1 LHSIRGFIIQP
12 YKYKA
17 YNSKGR
23 PIRGVV
29 SANSEVD
36 LYNQLKTSGMELVS
50 CSPVE
55 SKSGLGGLSMFR
67 PKVKTRD
74 LIQFFMHLEQM
85 QAAGVPMLDALADVR
100 DSADNQTLKDMMTDV
115 VRSVSDGSSLSESLN
130 NYPNIFSNLYV
141 SLIKAGE
148 DTGDL
153 EKSYAQLIKYLKWV
167 DDMQSKIKK
176 ATRYPTILLVVVILT
191 IVVMMGFV
199 VPQIVGFIKNLGQE
213 LPFYTTA
220 LMATSE
226 FFQEYWWAVLAT
238 PFALFGIYRVV
249 RKNSEGFAYR
259 MDSLFL
265 QMPIAGPLIRKIS
278 IARYSQTFAALF
290 SSGIDVINCLAS
302 AQKTV
307 SNLALLEAL
316 DIVQARV
323 QAGAPLSQA
332 FNSSGE
338 FPTMVV
344 RMIKIGEE
352 SGNLTPVLMQVSDF
366 YTKDVDE
373 AVQGLITMIEPMLTA
388 LLGVMIL
395 WIAVAVFGP
404 IYASF
409 EHINM

>member
-1 LHSIRGFIIQP
+1 MVWGVIIQP

-17 YNSKGR
+17 YNAKGR
-23 PIRGVV
+23 PIRGVI
-29 SANSEVD
+29 SAVSEVD
-36 LYNQLKTSGMELVS
+36 LYNQLKSAGMDLVS

-55 SKSGLGGLSMFR
+55 NKSSLGNISFLR
-67 PKVKTRD
+67 PRIKTRD

-85 QAAGVPMLDALADVR
+85 QAAGVPMLEALADVR
-100 DSADNQTLKDMMTDV
+100 DSAENQTLKDIMTDV
-115 VRSVSDGSSLSESLN
+115 VRSVSEGSSLSEALN
-130 NYPNIFSNLYV
+130 NYPNVFSNLYV

-176 ATRYPTILLVVVILT
+176 ATRYPMILMFVVIMT
-191 IVVMMGFV
+191 IVVMMGYV
-199 VPQIVGFIKNLGQE
+199 VPQIVGFIKNLGQD

-226 FFQEYWWAVLAT
+226 FFQEYWWAVLIT
-238 PFALFGIYRVV
+238 PVLLFIAYKII
-249 RKNSEGFAYR
+249 RKNSEGFAFQ

-265 QMPIAGPLIRKIS
+265 RMPLAGPLIRKIS
-278 IARYSQTFAALF
+278 IARYAQTFGALF
-290 SSGIDVINCLAS
+290 SSGIDVINCLKS
-302 AQKTV
+302 SRRTV
-307 SNLALLEAL
+307 SNLALVEAL
-316 DIVQARV
+316 DIVEARV
-323 QAGAPLSQA
+323 QAGAPLSQS

-352 SGNLTPVLMQVSDF
+352 SGNLTPVLTQVSEF

-388 LLGVMIL
+388 LLGGMIL

-409 EHINM
+409 EHINI

>member
-1 LHSIRGFIIQP
+1 MGAIIQP

-17 YNSKGR
+17 YNAKGR
-23 PIRGVV
+23 PIRGVI
-29 SANSEVD
+29 SAASEVD
-36 LYNQLKTSGMELVS
+36 LFNQLKSAGMELVS

-55 SKSGLGGLSMFR
+55 NKSGLGGFSFLR
-67 PKVKTRD
+67 PKIKVRD

-85 QAAGVPMLDALADVR
+85 QAAGVPMLESLEDVR
-100 DSADNQTLKDMMTDV
+100 DSSENQTLKDIMTDV
-115 VRSVSDGSSLSESLN
+115 HRNVSDGSSLSEALA
-130 NYPNIFSNLYV
+130 NYPKIFTNLYV

-153 EKSYAQLIKYLKWV
+153 RKSYAQLIKYLKWI
-167 DDMQSKIKK
+167 DEMQSKIKK
-176 ATRYPTILLVVVILT
+176 ATRYPMILMTVVILT
-191 IVVMMGFV
+191 IVVMMGYV

-220 LMATSE
+220 LMSTSE
-226 FFQEYWWAVLAT
+226 FFQEYWWVVMGVPILAVV
-238 PFALFGIYRVV
+238 FYKFV
-249 RKNSEGFAYR
+249 RKSSEGFAYQ

-265 QMPIAGPLIRKIS
+265 RMPLAGPLIRKIS
-278 IARYSQTFAALF
+278 IARYSQTFGALF
-290 SSGIDVINCLAS
+290 SSGIDVINCLVA
-302 AQKTV
+302 ARKTV

-323 QAGAPLSQA
+323 QAGSPLSQA

-338 FPTMVV
+338 FPSLVI

-373 AVQGLITMIEPMLTA
+373 TVQGMITMIEPMLTA
-388 LLGVMIL
+388 LLGGMIM

-409 EHINM
+409 ENIDM

>member
-1 LHSIRGFIIQP
+1 
-12 YKYKA
+12 
-17 YNSKGR
+17 
-23 PIRGVV
+23 
-29 SANSEVD
+29 
-36 LYNQLKTSGMELVS
+36 MELVS

-55 SKSGLGGLSMFR
+55 NKSSLGGISVLR
-67 PKVKTRD
+67 PKIKTRD

-85 QAAGVPMLDALADVR
+85 QAAGVPMLESLADVR
-100 DSADNQTLKDMMTDV
+100 DSAENQTLKDMMTDV
-115 VRSVSDGSSLSESLN
+115 VRNVSDGSSLSEALN
-130 NYPNIFSNLYV
+130 NYPKIFSNLYV

-153 EKSYAQLIKYLKWV
+153 EKSYTQLIKYLKWI
-167 DDMQSKIKK
+167 DEMQSKIKK
-176 ATRYPTILLVVVILT
+176 ATRYPMILMTVVILT
-191 IVVMMGFV
+191 IVVMMGYV

-226 FFQEYWWAVLAT
+226 FFQAYWWAVVVT
-238 PFALFGIYRVV
+238 PIAMVFGYKAVS
-249 RKNSEGFAYR
+249 KNSEAFAYQ

-265 QMPIAGPLIRKIS
+265 RMPIAGPLIRKIS
-278 IARYSQTFAALF
+278 IARYAQTFGALF
-290 SSGIDVINCLAS
+290 SSGIDVINCLKS

-307 SNLALLEAL
+307 TNLALLEAL

-338 FPTMVV
+338 FPSMVV

-352 SGNLTPVLMQVSDF
+352 SGNLTPVLSQVSEF

-388 LLGVMIL
+388 LLGGMIL

-404 IYASF
+404 IYSSF

>member
-1 LHSIRGFIIQP
+1 
-12 YKYKA
+12 
-17 YNSKGR
+17 
-23 PIRGVV
+23 
-29 SANSEVD
+29 
-36 LYNQLKTSGMELVS
+36 MELVT
-50 CSPVE
+50 CAPIV
-55 SKSGLGGLSMFR
+55 SKSGLGNLSFLR
-67 PKVKTRD
+67 KKITTRD

-100 DSADNQTLKDMMTDV
+100 DSADNQTLKDIMTDV
-115 VRSVSDGSSLSESLN
+115 VRSVSEGSSLSESLN
-130 NYPNIFSNLYV
+130 NYPNVFQNLYV

-153 EKSYAQLIKYLKWV
+153 EKSYSQLIKYLKWV

-176 ATRYPTILLVVVILT
+176 ATRYPTILLVVVIMT

-220 LMATSE
+220 LMSTSE

-238 PFALFGIYRVV
+238 PFVLYFLYKIV
-249 RKNSEGFAYR
+249 RKNSEGFAYQ
-259 MDSLFL
+259 MDASFL
-265 QMPIAGPLIRKIS
+265 RLPIAGELIRKIS
-278 IARYSQTFAALF
+278 IARYSQTFASLF
-290 SSGIDVINCLAS
+290 SSGIDVINCLRS

-307 SNLALLEAL
+307 TNLALLEAL
-316 DIVQARV
+316 DIVQGRV

-338 FPTMVV
+338 FPTLVV

-352 SGNLTPVLMQVSDF
+352 SGNLTPVLTQVSEF
-366 YTKDVDE
+366 YTRDVDE

-404 IYASF
+404 IYSSF